1 MRRNDTAL
9 YICLGLLCL
18 GIASL
23 WIDMKPSI
31 IARISVSMLIF
42 SIAQVVEST
51 IDYNNVNTR
60 NALEVFGKINKHSIT
75 EEQMMFMKSYILN
88 FDTDKKKQRTK
99 VASSVLYCTAFA
111 ILFLGFV
118 IPVQINQNLNAAV
131 TIVSASVIFLSMWI
145 AEKSIRKTE
154 LWDEVLKLAVLIPQS
169 SKMPNGDI
177 HTPETADPEE
187 NDTVQ

>member
-31 IARISVSMLIF
+31 IASISVSMLIF

-51 IDYNNVNTR
+51 IDYNNENMR
-60 NALEVFGKINKHSIT
+60 NALEAFGKINKDSIT

-88 FDTDKKKQRTK
+88 FDPDKKKRRFK

-118 IPVQINQNLNAAV
+118 IPIRINQKINAAV

-145 AEKSIRKTE
+145 AEKGTRRTE
-154 LWDEVLKLAVLIPQS
+154 LWDEVLKLAVLIPQIS
-169 SKMPNGDI
+169 EMQSGEM
-177 HTPETADPEE
+177 HTPESTDPED
-187 NDTVQ
+187 NDTIQ